1 MIAEELA
8 KHLLRNWFR
17 CYDYIV
23 RSSFST
29 LPLHYTKFF
38 HCSDFLLSR
47 VTVHII
53 DFPIFGAVEGP
64 ISKSISQSPHLPIV

>member
-17 CYDYIV
+17 CYDHIV
-23 RSSFST
+23 CSSFST
-29 LPLHYTKFF
+29 LPLHYTEFF
-38 HCSDFLLSR
+38 HGSDFLLSC

-53 DFPIFGAVEGP
+53 DFPIFGAVKGP
-64 ISKSISQSPHLPIV
+64 ISKSIGQSSHLPIV